1 MNIEMTDKD
10 IMVLKLLHYFITEQ
24 NYSPVIVHGV
34 QNEIWLENMDSE
46 YKIVRIV
53 SNYILNDEQMNFDI
67 FKTKRIVKSIKRK
80 TFNLNMNVLN
90 IFTDLGDDVK
100 LVNVLTGFKYIGEQ
114 IKLLEEKNKESNFVF
129 GLEESYGYLRG
140 TYTRDK
146 DAVVASM
153 LIALMT
159 AECKN
164 DGISLAD
171 KLTSLYEKYGYYAE
185 NMETITLPG
194 ISGGEKINEIMEK
207 LRNGALQDDF
217 VKIEDYNH
225 DGGALPKSNVLKL
238 YTDSGDYVAV
248 RPSGTEPKIKFYFG
262 VCSDSYEKSMDKL
275 QKLKNRVLSV
285 ITIGNSDM
293 RE

>member
-1 MNIEMTDKD
+1 M
-10 IMVLKLLHYFITEQ
+10 
-24 NYSPVIVHGV
+24 
-34 QNEIWLENMDSE
+34 EN
-46 YKIVRIV
+46 
-53 SNYILNDEQMNFDI
+53 
-67 FKTKRIVKSIKRK
+67 
-80 TFNLNMNVLN
+80 
-90 IFTDLGDDVK
+90 
-100 LVNVLTGFKYIGEQ
+100 
-114 IKLLEEKNKESNFVF
+114 
-129 GLEESYGYLRG
+129 
-140 TYTRDK
+140 
-146 DAVVASM
+146 
-153 LIALMT
+153 
-159 AECKN
+159 
-164 DGISLAD
+164 
-171 KLTSLYEKYGYYAE
+171 
-185 NMETITLPG
+185 
-194 ISGGEKINEIMEK
+194 